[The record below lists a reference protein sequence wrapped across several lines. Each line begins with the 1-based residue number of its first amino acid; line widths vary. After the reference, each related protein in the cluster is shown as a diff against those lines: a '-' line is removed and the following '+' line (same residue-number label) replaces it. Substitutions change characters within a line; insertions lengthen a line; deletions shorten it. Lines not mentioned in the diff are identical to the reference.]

1 MKGFAVLLVS
11 TALVLA
17 AGCQRPVGVAAETTA
32 VTGVLENYITSV
44 EKEDMELYAAVMA
57 HDAGMVNYGTAGAPI
72 VGWDALK
79 RVIEDQNAAL
89 SETKITAKDVSV
101 RVAPSGEWAW
111 ATCLWDFK
119 TVAGGRPLALP
130 VRCTWILEKR
140 DGRWVIAHFHK
151 SLAAG

>member
-1 MKGFAVLLVS
+1 MRKPVLLFVAS
-11 TALVLA
+11 TLVVA
-17 AGCQRPVGVAAETTA
+17 VGCQQRVDVTAEATA

-89 SETKITAKDVSV
+89 SETKIGARDVSV
-101 RVAPSGEWAW
+101 KISPTGDWAW
-111 ATCLWDFK
+111 ATSLWDFK
-119 TVAGGRPLALP
+119 AVAGGKPLALP